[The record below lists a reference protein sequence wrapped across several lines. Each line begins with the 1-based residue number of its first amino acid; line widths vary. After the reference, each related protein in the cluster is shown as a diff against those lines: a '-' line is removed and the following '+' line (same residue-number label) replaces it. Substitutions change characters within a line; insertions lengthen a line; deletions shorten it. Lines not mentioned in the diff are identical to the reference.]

1 MIIKYS
7 YFQDPVSTQYL
18 IMVAYKPL
26 LTGGYEEANRS
37 VYAEPHNNPG
47 DFVISVPTPTVHL
60 VRIYESSDGVAL
72 DELRISFVATPRFD
86 GPLVI
91 PPLMIKVGRG
101 IEDRDPTVDATE
113 VAIPSIADYTI
124 SWVEQRGAGP
134 LRGVNDTNDPLQ
146 IEWTQRLSG
155 GIDLQNGKV
164 FNDGEEYWLYFE
176 PTLDGNVGA
185 AVQDITELL
194 DAHIQNTS
202 NPHAVTKTQVGLS
215 NIPNAISDSY
225 QLNSS
230 TTLATSKAL
239 RNLWMAIQNKILYVN
254 AYNIGAINANS
265 DRQVTITH
273 NLNLVVDSYVVV
285 GMLGG
290 YSGSYTSDN
299 KVTYA
304 ATATVENSFKVGL
317 HNHGSSTANVVLFFI
332 LVDKP

>member
-26 LTGGYEEANRS
+26 VTGGYEEANRA
-37 VYAEPHNNPG
+37 VYAEPHDNPG
-47 DFVISVPTPTVHL
+47 DFVISVPTPAVHL
-60 VRIYESSDGVAL
+60 VRIYESADGVAL

-113 VAIPSIADYTI
+113 VAIPSISDYTI

-146 IEWTQRLSG
+146 IEWTQRLTG

-164 FNDGEEYWLYFE
+164 FNDEEEYWIYFE
-176 PTLDGNVGA
+176 PTLDGNVSA
-185 AVQDITELL
+185 AISDLTELL
-194 DAHIQNTS
+194 ENHIQDTS
-202 NPHAVTKTQVGLS
+202 NPHAVTKGQVGLS

-225 QLNSS
+225 QLDSS

-239 RNLWMAIQNKILYVN
+239 RNLWLASQNKILYVD

-273 NLNLVVDSYVVV
+273 NLNLVADSYVVV

-290 YSGSYTSDN
+290 YSGSYTNDN

-304 ATATVENSFKVGL
+304 ATATFENSFKVGF
-317 HNHGSSTANVVLFFI
+317 HNHGSSTANVVLFYLI
-332 LVDKP
+332 VDKP